1 LKDVNYE
8 FETVLPQMQELEIQA
23 IAPLFQE
30 DEIIGILCLGPSV
43 TDQEYPIDILEML
56 GIVTNMLSVALH
68 NAHNF
73 DQIKEMSYTDDMT
86 GLHNYR
92 FFSMRLKEEVARAA
106 RNNSNLALLILDVD
120 FFKNYND
127 TLGHPAG
134 DEILRQLSRILKSSL
149 RDNDIVARYGG
160 EEFAIILPS
169 TDDKGA
175 QVLADRIRQKVEDHK
190 FPHQE
195 IQPNGTLTISIG
207 IALYP
212 ENAVKKND
220 IVVAADRALY
230 FAKEGGRN
238 KVVQFSEINK

>member
-1 LKDVNYE
+1 
-8 FETVLPQMQELEIQA
+8 
-23 IAPLFQE
+23 
-30 DEIIGILCLGPSV
+30 
-43 TDQEYPIDILEML
+43 
-56 GIVTNMLSVALH
+56 
-68 NAHNF
+68 
-73 DQIKEMSYTDDMT
+73 MT

-92 FFSMRLKEEVARAA
+92 FFTMRLKEEIVRAGRA
-106 RNNSNLALLILDVD
+106 NSNLALLILDVD

-134 DEILRQLSRILKSSL
+134 DEILRQLSRILKASL

-169 TDDKGA
+169 TDDNGA
-175 QVLADRIRQKVEDHK
+175 IILAERIRKMVEDYK

-212 ENAVKKND
+212 ENALKKND

-238 KVVQFSEINK
+238 RVVQFSEINK